1 MLVKFF
7 ATYRQI
13 AGCKS
18 CDVKAPQDVLAL
30 MGVLSERW
38 PEFRSLIL
46 NGDGTD
52 KVNRMDEMVKHL
64 YIPTSLTEFGVPK
77 EDLEDLVKSGMEVTR
92 LLVNNMREVTSD
104 DARMIYQ
111 QVL

>member
-18 CDVKAPQDVLAL
+18 CDVPAPRDVLAL

-38 PEFRSLIL
+38 PAFRKLIL
-46 NGDGTD
+46 NEDGTD
-52 KVNRMDEMVKHL
+52 KGDDVIIMVNGRHIEHL
-64 YIPTSLTEFGVPK
+64 DGVATKLSEADYVAVTP
-77 EDLEDLVKSGMEVTR
+77 LVAGG
-92 LLVNNMREVTSD
+92 
-104 DARMIYQ
+104 
-111 QVL
+111 